1 MGVTVESE
9 TKLEVDFE
17 FALPDL
23 QGVVPHANVLPPQR
37 LWSTYFD
44 SQDLRLW
51 ARSITLRHRSGE
63 AEGPG
68 IWTLK
73 LPIQRVA
80 SRTVRSEHTWVG
92 PVDSVPGE
100 ARRILVGI
108 LRREPLQM
116 VAELECTRRRIEL
129 HDEDGELIG
138 EIDDDSVTVHG
149 GHQDGLR
156 FHEIELEAET
166 ADDRVEGVQRRLQ
179 EVGARP
185 GSGRPKLSQAL
196 SQAEGDGPSD
206 LGRRPTM
213 EDVLKWGIGSSLR
226 RLLDHDY
233 LLRVDP
239 ANPPPE
245 SIHQARVAT
254 RRLRSNLKTVAG
266 VLDPVWVRHTR
277 DDLRWLG
284 SVLGE
289 VRDCDVLASQ
299 FEGERR
305 KGAVDAEGQAVL
317 SALLRKER
325 AVACREVARVLDSD
339 RYLTLLDRVHAAAST
354 PPTADPSTSTELAR
368 DVLPSLAG
376 VGWRDL
382 RKAVRRARRRPS
394 DRHLHKVRIRAKQVR
409 YAAELSAPAIGKQ
422 AVSTAKAAKQVQT
435 LLGHHQDAVLAQ
447 QWLRRQAETGPGMV
461 GFAAGQ
467 LAASQ
472 RHRQLATRAA
482 WPSCW
487 HRLDRR
493 KRRRWLT
500 TPL

>member
-1 MGVTVESE
+1 MGDWFITPPAPR
-9 TKLEVDFE
+9 TR
-17 FALPDL
+17 LP
-23 QGVVPHANVLPPQR
+23 
-37 LWSTYFD
+37 
-44 SQDLRLW
+44 
-51 ARSITLRHRSGE
+51 
-63 AEGPG
+63 
-68 IWTLK
+68 
-73 LPIQRVA
+73 
-80 SRTVRSEHTWVG
+80 
-92 PVDSVPGE
+92 
-100 ARRILVGI
+100 
-108 LRREPLQM
+108 
-116 VAELECTRRRIEL
+116 
-129 HDEDGELIG
+129 
-138 EIDDDSVTVHG
+138 
-149 GHQDGLR
+149 
-156 FHEIELEAET
+156 
-166 ADDRVEGVQRRLQ
+166 VEG
-179 EVGARP
+179 
-185 GSGRPKLSQAL
+185 GSRESA
-196 SQAEGDGPSD
+196 S
-206 LGRRPTM
+206 
-213 EDVLKWGIGSSLR
+213 
-226 RLLDHDY
+226 
-233 LLRVDP
+233 
-239 ANPPPE
+239 E

-254 RRLRSNLKTVAG
+254 RRLRSNLKTVAA

-277 DDLRWLG
+277 DDLQWLG
-284 SVLGE
+284 SALGK

-299 FEGERR
+299 FERERR

-325 AVACREVARVLDSD
+325 TVSCREVARVLDSD
-339 RYLTLLDRVHAAAST
+339 RYLTLLDRVHAAASN

-368 DVLPSLAG
+368 DVLPTLAG

-409 YAAELSAPAIGKQ
+409 YAAELSAPVIGKQ

-482 WPSCW
+482 WSSCW

-500 TPL
+500 TPS